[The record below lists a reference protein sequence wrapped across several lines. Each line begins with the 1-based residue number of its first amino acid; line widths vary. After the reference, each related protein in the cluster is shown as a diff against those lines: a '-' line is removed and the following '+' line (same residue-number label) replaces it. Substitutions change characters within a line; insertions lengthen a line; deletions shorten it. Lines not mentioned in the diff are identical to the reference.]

1 MQNEVGLHNHQLAEQ
16 ILNPEEGIDN
26 FELPPN
32 LFDPN
37 KVNVKKL
44 EREIRNELKEMHI
57 DKPLQAEQHAKFLCS
72 KNTVVDW
79 ALA

>member
-32 LFDPN
+32 VFNPN
-37 KVNVKKL
+37 KVNIKKL

-57 DKPLQAEQHAKFLCS
+57 DKLLQAEQYAKFLFS
-72 KNTVVDW
+72 KDTEIDW